1 MEHDTPEAVAETVAE
16 EGAVAE
22 TVAEEETVAEAG
34 PSIDDLHGAEV
45 DDPLLNAEHSG
56 LPAYQDILAR
66 IPEDGRRLMGN
77 MRAAFTRKTQELAE
91 LRRSLEAE
99 RAEFQRQR
107 SVFANS
113 DAAKA
118 IAERAEADPTIAEG
132 FDPWSQEGLSALVEQ
147 RAAAMVAKLMQ
158 PLQEDLAAQ
167 QRRSELDAFKRDHPD
182 MVEDAELKSSIVDML
197 KSNPDMRL
205 ETAYWAARG
214 QLGARRSA
222 LEAER
227 AERERRRRA
236 DELRQQTS
244 TGRRVNGATRRAARP
259 RSAWDAY
266 LDAKA
271 QQDRGNG

>member
-1 MEHDTPEAVAETVAE
+1 MEHDTPAVAEAVAE

-34 PSIDDLHGAEV
+34 PSIDDLLGAEV
-45 DDPLLNAEHSG
+45 DDPLLNAEHNG

-118 IAERAEADPTIAEG
+118 IAE
-132 FDPWSQEGLSALVEQ
+132 GLSALVEQ

-182 MVEDAELKSSIVDML
+182 MVEDSELKSSIVDML

-227 AERERRRRA
+227 AERE
-236 DELRQQTS
+236 LRQQTS